1 MRRMAPRTTGH
12 RSHRVAAAACAGLA
26 LVAALGL
33 AGCAGTPRG
42 GEAPPEVVSPPSAA
56 PRPAPAPV
64 VSLEREQRALA
75 QALRGTPVVVVL
87 DDDGALWVEVPT
99 AQGFDPG
106 EAAPRPALAAVLD
119 RVAAS
124 LRRVPSA
131 RAVVR
136 APSDAGAGIVLADR
150 RAAQV
155 RVHLV
160 RRGVAPTR
168 IVSVAASQPAWLRVK
183 LELPALRPAPDRA
196 TP

>member
-1 MRRMAPRTTGH
+1 MLRMPSPTSRV
-12 RSHRVAAAACAGLA
+12 RSDRAAAVACVGLA
-26 LVAALGL
+26 LASALGL
-33 AGCAGTPRG
+33 AGCAGTPPRG
-42 GEAPPEVVSPPSAA
+42 VPPPEVAAPAPAA
-56 PRPAPAPV
+56 PRRAPAPAW
-64 VSLEREQRALA
+64 SLEREQRALA

-87 DDDGALWVEVPT
+87 DDDRALWVEVPT
-99 AQGFDPG
+99 AHGFDPG

-124 LRRVPSA
+124 LQRLPSA

-136 APSDAGAGIVLADR
+136 APSDAGAGVVLADR

-168 IVSVAASQPAWLRVK
+168 ITSVAASQPAWLRVK

-196 TP
+196 AP